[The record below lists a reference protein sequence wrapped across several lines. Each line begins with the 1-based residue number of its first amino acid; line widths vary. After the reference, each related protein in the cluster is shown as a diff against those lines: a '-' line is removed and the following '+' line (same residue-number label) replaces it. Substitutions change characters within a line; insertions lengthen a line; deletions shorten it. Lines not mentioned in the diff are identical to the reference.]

1 MRWIVVPS
9 LLLAVA
15 SCKPAMPPLSDVERT
30 TVEIERVGCLGD
42 CPVYK
47 LRIDSDG
54 VAIFS
59 APDFTGRHPLR
70 SASGDLVIPQ
80 ELSAQD
86 RRALFARVNSKAF
99 AELQPEYSASV
110 SDGPTT
116 TITVRTPS
124 GVRRVSQYAVACL
137 RDSKKPGAVPST
149 SIDKR
154 ARFVPDV
161 FCETVDLIETAS
173 CAGYWSAETRPPQ
186 NPNDPRLSPPPR
198 CRLPSFGRAPNA
210 GASRP

>member
-1 MRWIVVPS
+1 MRWIVLPS

-15 SCKPAMPPLSDVERT
+15 ACKPARPPVSGIDRT
-30 TVEIERVGCLGD
+30 TVEIERSGCLD
-42 CPVYK
+42 SCPTYK
-47 LRIDSDG
+47 LRINSDG

-59 APDFTGRHPLR
+59 ARDFTGRHPLR
-70 SASGDLVIPQ
+70 SASGDLAIPY

-99 AELQPEYSASV
+99 AELQPEYSAGV

-116 TITVRTPS
+116 TITVSTPS
-124 GVRRVSQYAVACL
+124 GERRVVQNAVACL
-137 RDSKKPGAVPST
+137 RDRKKPGALSST

-186 NPNDPRLSPPPR
+186 DPNDPRLSPPPR

-210 GASRP
+210 GASPP